1 MRIATVIGNVT
12 LSRRLENLAGG
23 RFLLVAPQSGD
34 AIRGSAPAPSEP
46 IVAYD
51 EISPGLGARV
61 AISEGREAAMPF
73 LPRKVPVDAYCA
85 AILDRVEM

>member
-1 MRIATVIGNVT
+1 MRIGTVIGSVT

-23 RFLLVAPQSGD
+23 RFLLVAPQSGE
-34 AIRGSAPAPSEP
+34 AIRGGARSAGEP

-51 EISPGLGARV
+51 EISPGLGAPV